1 MEEMIINKEKFK
13 YSYFG
18 TVLANIIKE
27 NNLLDTIIPFPNEIT
42 FRFGAKYTKKYYLT
56 DMNFIKKN
64 LYNIYKNKKK
74 LIILYGSKGF
84 YYKPI
89 NDNTMLYYMIKYANN
104 L

>member
-1 MEEMIINKEKFK
+1 MIINKEKFK

-42 FRFGAKYTKKYYLT
+42 FRFGSKYTKKYYLT

-64 LYNIYKNKKK
+64 LYNIHKNKKK
-74 LIILYGSKGF
+74 K
-84 YYKPI
+84 
-89 NDNTMLYYMIKYANN
+89 TNN
-104 L
+104 IVWF